1 MLEAKD
7 WPPLRG
13 GEGEDL
19 GPLDREPLARDRR
32 DGALAVLVMV

>member
-1 MLEAKD
+1 MLEAED

-19 GPLDREPLARDRR
+19 GPLDREPLA
-32 DGALAVLVMV
+32 LAVLVMV